1 MSSTPSPTM
10 ILRRVFFERAVQR
23 SIQRSVQTA
32 ALIGATPHALVLARG
47 STDNQ
52 APEFEA
58 VRPRRLRFPE
68 DHGAHPGFRTEW
80 WYLTGWLERQDA
92 PPCGV
97 QITFFR
103 ARTRHPDENPSR
115 FAPTQLL
122 FAHAALA
129 LPEEGRLL
137 HDQRAARGGFG
148 LAQAAVHD
156 TKVQIGPWNLARTAD
171 DHYRAQIR
179 SQIFEL
185 ALSFKAAREPVLQG
199 NNGVSAKGPNPQQAS
214 FYYSRPQLQVSGEIQ
229 VRSKAQTVTGRAWLD
244 HEWSSTLLETGSVG
258 WDWVGINLHDGGS
271 LTAFRIRDVHG
282 NTRWQNLAW
291 RDSQGHQDPL
301 QPGSTQSTTE
311 VTFEPLRVWRST
323 RSGANWPVSMRLRLR
338 DQTSKKERILR
349 LIPLL
354 EDQEVD
360 ARASTGGYYWE
371 GAVRLIDGDHSEAP
385 EIGRGY
391 LELTGYASPV
401 SL

>member
-1 MSSTPSPTM
+1 MSSTPLGAKA
-10 ILRRVFFERAVQR
+10 LRRSLLER
-23 SIQRSVQTA
+23 SLQTA
-32 ALIGATPHALVLARG
+32 ALIGGTPPALVLARG
-47 STDNQ
+47 NMENQ
-52 APEFEA
+52 ASEFEA
-58 VRPRRLRFPE
+58 VRPRRLQFPD

-80 WYLTGWLERQDA
+80 WYLTGWLERRDA

-103 ARTRHPDENPSR
+103 ARTRHPEANPSR

-137 HDQRAARGGFG
+137 HDQRAARSGFG

-156 TKVQIGPWNLARTAD
+156 TQVQIGPWKLVRTTD

-179 SQIFEL
+179 SQTFEL
-185 ALSFKAAREPVLQG
+185 ELAFKAPGEPLLQG
-199 NNGVSAKGPNPQQAS
+199 NNGVSAKGPNPEQAS
-214 FYYSRPQLQVSGEIQ
+214 FYYSRPQLQVSGEIR
-229 VRSKAQTVTGRAWLD
+229 VRSQAQSVTGRAWLD
-244 HEWSSTLLETGSVG
+244 HEWSSTLLETGAVG

-271 LTAFRIRDVHG
+271 LTAFRIRDTQG
-282 NTRWQNLAW
+282 NTRWRHVAW
-291 RDSQGHQDPL
+291 RDPQGRPEKS
-301 QPGSTQSTTE
+301 QPGSTQSATD
-311 VTFEPLRVWRST
+311 VLFEPLRIWRSI
-323 RSGANWPVSMRLRLR
+323 RSGADWPVSIRLRLR
-338 DQTSKKERILR
+338 DQTSKTERILR

-354 EDQEVD
+354 DDQEVD

-371 GAVRLIDGDHSEAP
+371 GAVRLVEGDHPEAP

-391 LELTGYASPV
+391 LELTGYAGAV